1 MKQITR
7 HEIHVFNNEM
17 DGSFLRTLA
26 LLVCESFGLY
36 KFPRIHMIVSRL
48 NGKWA
53 FAVQLFVR
61 WTVAIIIWEILK
73 IMLWKHLMPMDAF
86 AARKPVICLPKSLT
100 VAHCFDVTRKSVGKF
115 SIDGK
120 LVELGLGIPSM
131 ETFPRLNK
139 NSSEVSF
146 PRWKIC
152 WVRLDI
158 PSMEIFLNRWNLH
171 RWIYIYIYIGVW

>member
-1 MKQITR
+1 
-7 HEIHVFNNEM
+7 
-17 DGSFLRTLA
+17 
-26 LLVCESFGLY
+26 
-36 KFPRIHMIVSRL
+36 MIVSRL

-61 WTVAIIIWEILK
+61 WTVAIMVWEILK
-73 IMLWKHLMPMDAF
+73 IMLWKHLTPMDAF
-86 AARKPVICLPKSLT
+86 AARESKEQVWSVYRNLLLLPIVSMWP
-100 VAHCFDVTRKSVGKF
+100 RKSVGKF

-131 ETFPRLNK
+131 ETFPRL
-139 NSSEVSF
+139 SPGDSF

-171 RWIYIYIYIGVW
+171 RWIYIYIYKEPEILLSEIKLFHRWKYIYIYIYVPSMEIFLSWSKYSIDGNIS

>member
-1 MKQITR
+1 M
-7 HEIHVFNNEM
+7 
-17 DGSFLRTLA
+17 
-26 LLVCESFGLY
+26 CESFGLY

-73 IMLWKHLMPMDAF
+73 IMLSKHLTPMDAF
-86 AARKPVICLPKSLT
+86 AARESKEQVWSVYRNLLLLPIVSMWP
-100 VAHCFDVTRKSVGKF
+100 RKSVGKF

-131 ETFPRLNK
+131 ETFPRLY
-139 NSSEVSF
+139 SPGDSF

-158 PSMEIFLNRWNLH
+158 PSMEIFLNRWNFH
-171 RWIYIYIYIGVW
+171 RWKYIYIYIRSIDGNFSELG